1 MEMADYAQL
10 MPRLIPQLVPAPQFV
25 LTDALQTVAVDFF
38 TRSEVW
44 RGVFEEIVGEGEREI
59 QISVPRG
66 QGIVR
71 VLGLWLDGEQL
82 RPDEDFSFAVAS
94 IMLASPACR
103 DMQAKITASLKPGRM
118 ATKIPASSMEEW
130 GDVLVF
136 GTLAK
141 VKSMTGPRI
150 DWTDAAGAQLNMGL
164 YEQGLAQARIRL
176 LRGRDRR
183 SLRIN

>member
-1 MEMADYAQL
+1 
-10 MPRLIPQLVPAPQFV
+10 MPLI
-25 LTDALQTVAVDFF
+25 FF
-38 TRSEVW
+38 SRSEVW

-59 QISVPRG
+59 QIPVPRG

-71 VLGLWLDGEQL
+71 VLRLCLGGKQQRPGE
-82 RPDEDFSFAVAS
+82 DVSFAAACIV
-94 IMLASPACR
+94 LPSPACR
-103 DMQAKITASLKPGRM
+103 DMQVNITASLKPGRM
-118 ATKIPASSMEEW
+118 ATKIPATSMDEW